1 MELLPVLD
9 TFLELRCNFFASL
22 DQILNCFV
30 EIAGKVDDSKAGASQ
45 QAEEE
50 KAPMATAT
58 TASPTSDETEAD
70 LSNNPFDFSA
80 MTGLLNVLR
89 SPSACSTGF
98 CLIGDWKSIM
108 CT

>member
-1 MELLPVLD
+1 LTHFWNLD
-9 TFLELRCNFFASL
+9 AIFFVSL
-22 DQILNCFV
+22 DQIFNYFV

-50 KAPMATAT
+50 KAPVAMAT
-58 TASPTSDETEAD
+58 TASPISDDTEAD
-70 LSNNPFDFSA
+70 VSNNPFDFSA
-80 MTGLLNVLR
+80 MTGLLNVLH

-98 CLIGDWKSIM
+98 RLMGDWKSIM

>member
-1 MELLPVLD
+1 LTYFWNLD
-9 TFLELRCNFFASL
+9 AIFFASL

-50 KAPMATAT
+50 KAPVATAT
-58 TASPTSDETEAD
+58 AASPTSDETEAD
-70 LSNNPFDFSA
+70 VSNNPFDFSA

-98 CLIGDWKSIM
+98 RLMGDWKSIV

>member
-1 MELLPVLD
+1 L
-9 TFLELRCNFFASL
+9 NF
-22 DQILNCFV
+22 FV
-30 EIAGKVDDSKAGASQ
+30 EIAGKVDESKAGASQ
-45 QAEEE
+45 EAEEE

-58 TASPTSDETEAD
+58 TASPTSDEAEAD
-70 LSNNPFDFSA
+70 VSNNPFDFSA

-98 CLIGDWKSIM
+98 CLMGDWKSIV